1 MPRRI
6 DRSMLVPVLLAL
18 GAPSGAQ
25 TIADYSRAQRALLE
39 ATMAQAAARSAAL
52 GASSPAPA
60 SSSPAAPPPAA
71 ALGRRVEE
79 SAEAFV
85 SVGGVFESP
94 ARILAEVS
102 VNGAAYLLAAG
113 QPVPGT
119 AWRVDDIAVDRV
131 VLSRPRPDA
140 ATHPEPPARSVR
152 VLALPAPRWGREP

>member
-6 DRSMLVPVLLAL
+6 DRSMRVVALLAL
-18 GAPSGAQ
+18 AAPAGAQ

-60 SSSPAAPPPAA
+60 SSSPAAAPAVPS
-71 ALGRRVEE
+71 GRRAEE
-79 SAEAFV
+79 AAEALV

-102 VNGAAYLLAAG
+102 VNGVAYLLAAG

-119 AWRVDDIAVDRV
+119 TWRVDDIAVDRV
-131 VLSRPRPDA
+131 VLSRPRLDA
-140 ATHPEPPARSVR
+140 ETHPEPARSVR
-152 VLALPAPRWGREP
+152 VLALPAPRWGRAP